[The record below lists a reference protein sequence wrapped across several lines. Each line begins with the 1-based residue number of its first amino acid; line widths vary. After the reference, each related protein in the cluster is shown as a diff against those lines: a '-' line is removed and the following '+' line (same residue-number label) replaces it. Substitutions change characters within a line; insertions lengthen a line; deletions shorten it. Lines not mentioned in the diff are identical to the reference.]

1 MAITTIGDIVTG
13 NIPVLASYM
22 TEDPV
27 EKTAFFQSGILTP
40 TPYAAE
46 IARGPS
52 NVANIPFWKA
62 IDTSIEP
69 NYSNDVYQDIATPRN
84 VQTGEMMARVAYLNE
99 GFGQADLTVELTS
112 QNPLQSVASRLD
124 NFWQRQAQR
133 RLIATALGLYNDNVA
148 PTDEYHKQNDMVID
162 VSDTPG
168 FDAGAFID
176 ATQTMG
182 DALIGNGGEVL
193 GAIAMHSFVY
203 AQARKQQLIDFIR
216 DADNNTMF
224 ATYQGYRVIVDDG
237 MTVVR
242 TGDHRT
248 GDPRKF
254 ISIIF
259 GNGAI
264 GYGEGNPTNPL
275 AYEREESRGNGGGVE
290 TLWTRKT
297 WLLHPFGYSFTSAV
311 ITGNGTE
318 TIARSASWQ
327 DLANASN
334 WNRVVDRKHVPIAF
348 LVTGVGA

>member
-13 NIPVLASYM
+13 QEPVILSYM
-22 TEDPV
+22 TEEPV

-52 NVANIPFWKA
+52 NIANIPYWKS
-62 IDTSIEP
+62 IDSSIEP
-69 NYSNDVYQDIATPRN
+69 NYSNDVYPDIATPRN

-112 QNPLQSVASRLD
+112 QNPLQSVAARLD

-133 RLIATALGLYNDNVA
+133 RLLATALGLYNDNVA
-148 PTDEYHKQNDMVID
+148 ATDAYHTQNDMVID
-162 VSDTPG
+162 VSATLG

-182 DALIGNGGEVL
+182 DALMGSTGEVL

-203 AQARKQQLIDFIR
+203 AQARKQQLIDFVR

-224 ATYQGYRVIVDDG
+224 ATYQGYRVVVDDS
-237 MTVVR
+237 MTVVG
-242 TGDHRT
+242 TGND
-248 GDPRKF
+248 RKF

-259 GNGAI
+259 GQGAI
-264 GYGEGNPTNPL
+264 GYGEGSPTVPL
-275 AYEREESRGNGGGVE
+275 EYDRAPERGNGGGVE
-290 TLWTRKT
+290 VLWTRKT
-297 WLLHPFGYSFTSAV
+297 WLLHPLGYSFTSAV
-311 ITGNGTE
+311 ITGNGSE

-327 DLANASN
+327 DLANATN
-334 WNRVVDRKHVPIAF
+334 WNRVMERKHIPVAF

>member
-1 MAITTIGDIVTG
+1 MAITTIGNIVTG
-13 NIPVLASYM
+13 NEPVLLSYM
-22 TEDPV
+22 TQDPV
-27 EKTAFFQSGILTP
+27 EKTAFFESGILTP

-52 NVANIPFWKA
+52 NIANIPFWKA

-112 QNPLQSVASRLD
+112 QNPLQSVANRLD

-148 PTDEYHKQNDMVID
+148 ATDEYHTQNDMVID
-162 VSDTPG
+162 VSATLG

-182 DALIGNGGEVL
+182 DALMGSTGEVL

-203 AQARKQQLIDFIR
+203 GQARKANLIDFIR
-216 DADNNTMF
+216 DSENNTMF
-224 ATYQGYRVIVDDG
+224 ATYQGYRVVVDDS
-237 MTVVR
+237 MTVVG
-242 TGDHRT
+242 TGNA
-248 GDPRKF
+248 RKF

-264 GYGEGNPTNPL
+264 GYGEGNPSKPL
-275 AYEREESRGNGGGVE
+275 HYEYEASRGNGGGVE

-297 WLLHPFGYSFTSAV
+297 WLLHPLGYSFTSAV

-327 DLANASN
+327 DLANATN
-334 WNRVVDRKHVPIAF
+334 WNRVVERKHVPIAF

>member
-1 MAITTIGDIVTG
+1 MAITTIGNIVTG

-27 EKTAFFQSGILTP
+27 EKTAFFDSGILTP

-46 IARGPS
+46 IANGPS
-52 NVANIPFWKA
+52 NIANLPFWKA

-69 NYSNDVYQDIATPRN
+69 NYSNDVYQDIATPRAI
-84 VQTGEMMARVAYLNE
+84 QTGEMMARVAYLNE
-99 GFGQADLTVELTS
+99 GFGQADLAVELTS

-133 RLIATALGLYNDNVA
+133 RLIATALGLYNNNVA
-148 PTDEYHKQNDMVID
+148 AADAYHEQNDMVVD
-162 VSDTPG
+162 VSATLG

-182 DALIGNGGEVL
+182 DALMGNGGEVL

-203 AQARKQQLIDFIR
+203 AQARKAQLIDFIR
-216 DADNNTMF
+216 DAENNTMF
-224 ATYQGYRVIVDDG
+224 ATYQGYRVIVDDS
-237 MTVVR
+237 MTVVGQG
-242 TGDHRT
+242 TQ
-248 GDPRKF
+248 RKF

-259 GNGAI
+259 GRGAI
-264 GYGEGNPTNPL
+264 GYGEGSPETPL

-327 DLANASN
+327 DLANATN

>member
-27 EKTAFFQSGILTP
+27 EKTAFFDSGILTP

-46 IARGPS
+46 IANGPS
-52 NVANIPFWKA
+52 NIANLPFWKA

-69 NYSNDVYQDIATPRN
+69 NYSNDVYQDIAAPRAI
-84 VQTGEMMARVAYLNE
+84 QTGEMMARVAYLNE

-133 RLIATALGLYNDNVA
+133 RLIATALGLYNDNVSA
-148 PTDEYHKQNDMVID
+148 TDAYHTQNDMVVD
-162 VSDTPG
+162 VSATSG

-182 DALIGNGGEVL
+182 DALMGNDGEFL

-203 AQARKQQLIDFIR
+203 AQARKAQLIDFIR
-216 DADNNTMF
+216 DAENNTMF
-224 ATYQGYRVIVDDG
+224 ATYQGYRVIVDDS
-237 MTVVR
+237 MTVVGQD
-242 TGDHRT
+242 TS
-248 GDPRKF
+248 RKF

-259 GNGAI
+259 GQGAI
-264 GYGEGNPTNPL
+264 GYGEGNPSNPL
-275 AYEREESRGNGGGVE
+275 EYEREASRGNGGGVE

-327 DLANASN
+327 DLANATN

>member
-13 NIPVLASYM
+13 NVPVLLSYM
-22 TEDPV
+22 TQDPV
-27 EKTAFFQSGILTP
+27 EKTAFFQSGILAP

-52 NVANIPFWKA
+52 NLANIPFWKA
-62 IDTSIEP
+62 IDSSIEP
-69 NYSNDVYQDIATPRN
+69 NYSNDIYQDIATPRN

-112 QNPLQSVASRLD
+112 QNPLQSVATRLD

-133 RLIATALGLYNDNVA
+133 RLLATSLGIYNDNVA
-148 PTDEYHKQNDMVID
+148 ATDAFHTQNDMVVD
-162 VSDTPG
+162 VSATSG

-182 DALIGNGGEVL
+182 DALDGPQGEVL
-193 GAIAMHSFVY
+193 GVIAMHSFVY
-203 AQARKQQLIDFIR
+203 GQARKQQLIDFIR
-216 DADNNTMF
+216 DAENNTMF
-224 ATYQGYRVIVDDG
+224 ATYQGYRVVVDDS
-237 MTVVR
+237 MTVV
-242 TGDHRT
+242 GA
-248 GDPRKF
+248 GAERKF

-264 GYGEGNPTNPL
+264 GYGEGSPTTPL
-275 AYEREESRGNGGGVE
+275 AYQREEERGNGGGVE
-290 TLWTRKT
+290 TLWSRKT
-297 WLLHPFGYSFTSAV
+297 WLLHPLGYSFTNAV
-311 ITGNGTE
+311 ITGNGSE

-327 DLANASN
+327 DLANATN
-334 WNRVVDRKHVPIAF
+334 WNRVVERKHVPIAF

>member
-27 EKTAFFQSGILTP
+27 EKTAFFDSGILTP

-46 IARGPS
+46 IASGPS
-52 NVANIPFWKA
+52 NIANLPFWKA

-69 NYSNDVYQDIATPRN
+69 NYSNDVYQDIATPRAI
-84 VQTGEMMARVAYLNE
+84 QTGEMLARVAYLNE

-148 PTDEYHKQNDMVID
+148 ATDAYHEQNDMVVD
-162 VSDTPG
+162 VSATLG

-182 DALIGNGGEVL
+182 DALMGNGGEVL

-203 AQARKQQLIDFIR
+203 AQARKAQLIDFIR

-224 ATYQGYRVIVDDG
+224 ATYQGYRVIVDDS
-237 MTVVR
+237 MTVV
-242 TGDHRT
+242 GQ
-248 GDPRKF
+248 GAGRKF

-259 GNGAI
+259 GQGAI
-264 GYGEGNPTNPL
+264 GYGEGNPVMPL
-275 AYEREESRGNGGGVE
+275 EYEREASRANGGGVE

-318 TIARSASWQ
+318 TTARSASWQ
-327 DLANASN
+327 DLANATN
-334 WNRVVDRKHVPIAF
+334 WNRVVARKHVPIAF

>member
-1 MAITTIGDIVTG
+1 MAITTIGNIVTG

-27 EKTAFFQSGILTP
+27 EKTAFFDSGILTP

-46 IARGPS
+46 IANGPS
-52 NVANIPFWKA
+52 NIANLPFWKA

-69 NYSNDVYQDIATPRN
+69 NYSNDVYQDIATPRAI
-84 VQTGEMMARVAYLNE
+84 QTGEMMARVAYLNE

-148 PTDEYHKQNDMVID
+148 ATDEYHEQNDMVVD
-162 VSDTPG
+162 VSATLG

-182 DALIGNGGEVL
+182 DALMGNGGEVL

-203 AQARKQQLIDFIR
+203 AQARKAQLIDFIR
-216 DADNNTMF
+216 DAENNTMF
-224 ATYQGYRVIVDDG
+224 ATYQGYRVIVDDS
-237 MTVVR
+237 MTVV
-242 TGDHRT
+242 GQ
-248 GDPRKF
+248 GAQRKF

-259 GNGAI
+259 GRGAI
-264 GYGEGNPTNPL
+264 GYGEGNPVMPL
-275 AYEREESRGNGGGVE
+275 EYEREASRANGGGVE

-327 DLANASN
+327 DLANAAN

>member
-13 NIPVLASYM
+13 NVPVLLSYM
-22 TEDPV
+22 TQDPV
-27 EKTAFFQSGILTP
+27 EKTAFFQSGILAP

-52 NVANIPFWKA
+52 NLANIPFWKA
-62 IDTSIEP
+62 IDSSIEP
-69 NYSNDVYQDIATPRN
+69 NYSNDIYQDIATPRN

-112 QNPLQSVASRLD
+112 QNPLQSVATRLD

-133 RLIATALGLYNDNVA
+133 RLLATSLGIYNDNVA
-148 PTDEYHKQNDMVID
+148 ATDAFHTQNDMVVD
-162 VSDTPG
+162 VSATLG

-182 DALIGNGGEVL
+182 DALMGGTGEVL

-203 AQARKQQLIDFIR
+203 AQARKKELIDFIR
-216 DADNNTMF
+216 DSENNTMF
-224 ATYQGYRVIVDDG
+224 ATYQGYRVVVDDS
-237 MTVVR
+237 MTVV
-242 TGDHRT
+242 GE
-248 GDPRKF
+248 GAERKF

-264 GYGEGNPTNPL
+264 GYGEGSPTNPL

-290 TLWTRKT
+290 TLWSRKT
-297 WLLHPFGYSFTSAV
+297 WLMHPLGYSFTSAV
-311 ITGNGTE
+311 ITGNGSE

-327 DLANASN
+327 DLANATN
-334 WNRVVDRKHVPIAF
+334 WNRVVERKHVPIAF

>member
-13 NIPVLASYM
+13 NEPVILSYM

-27 EKTAFFQSGILTP
+27 EKTAFFESGILTP

-52 NVANIPFWKA
+52 NIANIPFWKA

-112 QNPLQSVASRLD
+112 QNPLQSVANRLD

-133 RLIATALGLYNDNVA
+133 RLIATALGLYNDNRA
-148 PTDEYHKQNDMVID
+148 ATDAYHTQDDMVID
-162 VSDTPG
+162 VSATLG

-182 DALIGNGGEVL
+182 DALSGPGGQVL
-193 GAIAMHSFVY
+193 GTIAVHSFVKG
-203 AQARKQQLIDFIR
+203 QMRKQQLIDFVR
-216 DADNNTMF
+216 DADNNTMIE
-224 ATYQGYRVIVDDG
+224 TYQGYRIVTDDQ
-237 MTVVR
+237 MTVVG
-242 TGDHRT
+242 TGND
-248 GDPRKF
+248 RKF

-264 GYGEGNPTNPL
+264 GYGEGSPTNPL
-275 AYEREESRGNGGGVE
+275 EYDRAPERGNGGGVE

-297 WLLHPFGYSFTSAV
+297 WLLHPLGYSFTSAV
-311 ITGNGTE
+311 ITGNGSE

-327 DLANASN
+327 DLANATN
-334 WNRVVDRKHVPIAF
+334 WNRVVERKHVPIAF

>member
-1 MAITTIGDIVTG
+1 MAITTIGNIVTG

-27 EKTAFFQSGILTP
+27 EKTAFFDSGILTP

-46 IARGPS
+46 IANGPS
-52 NVANIPFWKA
+52 NIANLPFWKA

-69 NYSNDVYQDIATPRN
+69 NYSNDAYQDIATPRAI
-84 VQTGEMMARVAYLNE
+84 QTGEMMARVAYLNE
-99 GFGQADLTVELTS
+99 GFGQADLAVELTS

-133 RLIATALGLYNDNVA
+133 RLIATALGLYNNNVA
-148 PTDEYHKQNDMVID
+148 TNDAYHVQNDMVVD
-162 VSDTPG
+162 VSDTLG

-182 DALIGNGGEVL
+182 DALMGNGGEVL

-203 AQARKQQLIDFIR
+203 AQARKAQLIDFIR
-216 DADNNTMF
+216 DAENNTMF
-224 ATYQGYRVIVDDG
+224 ATYQGYRVIVDDS
-237 MTVVR
+237 MTVVAGER
-242 TGDHRT
+242 
-248 GDPRKF
+248 RKF

-259 GNGAI
+259 GRGAI
-264 GYGEGNPTNPL
+264 GYGEGSPETPL

-318 TIARSASWQ
+318 TTARSASWQ
-327 DLANASN
+327 DLANAAN

-348 LVTGVGA
+348 LVTGADA

>member
-27 EKTAFFQSGILTP
+27 EKTAFFNSGILTP

-52 NVANIPFWKA
+52 NIANLPFWKA

-69 NYSNDVYQDIATPRN
+69 NYSNDVYQDIATPRAI
-84 VQTGEMMARVAYLNE
+84 QTGEMMARVAYLNE

-133 RLIATALGLYNDNVA
+133 RLIATTLGLYNNNISD
-148 PTDEYHKQNDMVID
+148 DDDYHKKGDMVVD
-162 VSDTPG
+162 VSANKG

-182 DALIGNGGEVL
+182 DALMGGSGEVL

-203 AQARKQQLIDFIR
+203 AQARKAQLIDFIR
-216 DADNNTMF
+216 DAENNTMF
-224 ATYQGYRVIVDDG
+224 ATYQGYRVIVDDS
-237 MTVVR
+237 MTVVGR
-242 TGDHRT
+242 DTS
-248 GDPRKF
+248 RKF

-259 GNGAI
+259 GQGAI
-264 GYGEGNPTNPL
+264 GYGEGNPSNPL
-275 AYEREESRGNGGGVE
+275 EYEREASRGNGGGVE

-311 ITGNGTE
+311 ITGNSTE
-318 TIARSASWQ
+318 TTPRSASWQ
-327 DLANASN
+327 DLANATN
-334 WNRVVDRKHVPIAF
+334 WKRVVDRKHVPIAF

>member
-13 NIPVLASYM
+13 NEPVLLSYM
-22 TEDPV
+22 TQDPV
-27 EKTAFFQSGILTP
+27 EKTAFFESGILTP

-46 IARGPS
+46 IARGSS
-52 NVANIPFWKA
+52 NLANIPFWKA

-112 QNPLQSVASRLD
+112 QNPLQSVANRLD

-148 PTDEYHKQNDMVID
+148 ATDEYHTQNDMVVD
-162 VSDTPG
+162 VSATLG

-182 DALIGNGGEVL
+182 DALMGSTGEVL

-203 AQARKQQLIDFIR
+203 GQARKANLIDFIR

-224 ATYQGYRVIVDDG
+224 ATYQGYRVVVDDS
-237 MTVVR
+237 MTVVG
-242 TGDHRT
+242 TGTD
-248 GDPRKF
+248 RKF

-264 GYGEGNPTNPL
+264 GYGEGTPTNPL
-275 AYEREESRGNGGGVE
+275 EYEREASRGNGGGVE

-297 WLLHPFGYSFTSAV
+297 WLLHPLGYSFTSAV
-311 ITGNGTE
+311 ITGNGSE

-327 DLANASN
+327 DLANATN
-334 WNRVVDRKHVPIAF
+334 WNRVVERKHVPIAF

>member
-1 MAITTIGDIVTG
+1 MAITTIGNIVTG

-27 EKTAFFQSGILTP
+27 EKTAFFDSGILTP

-46 IARGPS
+46 IANGPS
-52 NVANIPFWKA
+52 NIANLPFWKA

-69 NYSNDVYQDIATPRN
+69 NYSNDVYQDIATPRAI
-84 VQTGEMMARVAYLNE
+84 QTGDMMARVAYLNE
-99 GFGQADLTVELTS
+99 GFGQADLTVELSS

-148 PTDEYHKQNDMVID
+148 ATDAYHEQNDMVVD
-162 VSDTPG
+162 VSATMG

-182 DALIGNGGEVL
+182 DALMGNGGEVL

-203 AQARKQQLIDFIR
+203 AQARKAQLIDFIR
-216 DADNNTMF
+216 DAENNTMF
-224 ATYQGYRVIVDDG
+224 ATYQGYRVIVDDS
-237 MTVVR
+237 MTVV
-242 TGDHRT
+242 GQ
-248 GDPRKF
+248 GAQRKF

-259 GNGAI
+259 GRGAI
-264 GYGEGNPTNPL
+264 GYGEGSPETPL

-327 DLANASN
+327 DLANATN

>member
-1 MAITTIGDIVTG
+1 I
-13 NIPVLASYM
+13 
-22 TEDPV
+22 
-27 EKTAFFQSGILTP
+27 
-40 TPYAAE
+40 
-46 IARGPS
+46 
-52 NVANIPFWKA
+52 
-62 IDTSIEP
+62 
-69 NYSNDVYQDIATPRN
+69 
-84 VQTGEMMARVAYLNE
+84 QTGEMMPRVAYLNE
-99 GFGQADLTVELTS
+99 GFGQADLTVELAS

-148 PTDEYHKQNDMVID
+148 ATDEYHEQNDMVVD
-162 VSDTPG
+162 VSATLG

-182 DALIGNGGEVL
+182 DALMGNGGEVL

-203 AQARKQQLIDFIR
+203 AQARKAQLIDFIR
-216 DADNNTMF
+216 DAENNTMF
-224 ATYQGYRVIVDDG
+224 ATYQGYRVIVDDS
-237 MTVVR
+237 MTVVGR
-242 TGDHRT
+242 GAQ
-248 GDPRKF
+248 RKF

-259 GNGAI
+259 GRGAI
-264 GYGEGNPTNPL
+264 GYGEGSPETPL

-327 DLANASN
+327 DLANATN

>member
-13 NIPVLASYM
+13 NVPVLLSYM
-22 TEDPV
+22 TQDPV
-27 EKTAFFQSGILTP
+27 EKTAFFQSGILAP

-52 NVANIPFWKA
+52 NLANIPFWKA
-62 IDTSIEP
+62 IDSSIEP
-69 NYSNDVYQDIATPRN
+69 NYSNDIYQDIATPRN

-112 QNPLQSVASRLD
+112 QNPLQSVATRLD

-133 RLIATALGLYNDNVA
+133 RLLATSLGIYNDNVA
-148 PTDEYHKQNDMVID
+148 ATDAFHTQNDMVVD
-162 VSDTPG
+162 VSATLG

-182 DALIGNGGEVL
+182 DALMGNSGEVL
-193 GAIAMHSFVY
+193 GVIAMHSFVY
-203 AQARKQQLIDFIR
+203 GQARKQQLIDFIR
-216 DADNNTMF
+216 DAENNTMF
-224 ATYQGYRVIVDDG
+224 ATYQGYRVVVDDS
-237 MTVVR
+237 MTVV
-242 TGDHRT
+242 GA
-248 GDPRKF
+248 GAERKF

-264 GYGEGNPTNPL
+264 GYGEGSPTTPL
-275 AYEREESRGNGGGVE
+275 AYQREEERGNGGGVE
-290 TLWTRKT
+290 TLWSRKT
-297 WLLHPFGYSFTSAV
+297 WLLHPLGYSFTSAV
-311 ITGNGTE
+311 ITGNGSE

-327 DLANASN
+327 DLANATN
-334 WNRVVDRKHVPIAF
+334 WNRVVERKHVPIAF

>member
-13 NIPVLASYM
+13 NEPVILSYM

-27 EKTAFFQSGILTP
+27 EKTAFFESGILTP

-52 NVANIPFWKA
+52 NIANIPFWKA

-112 QNPLQSVASRLD
+112 QNPLQSVANRLD

-133 RLIATALGLYNDNVA
+133 RLIATTLGLYNDNRA
-148 PTDEYHKQNDMVID
+148 ATDAYHTQDDMVID
-162 VSDTPG
+162 VSATLG

-182 DALIGNGGEVL
+182 DALMGSSGEVL

-203 AQARKQQLIDFIR
+203 AQARKQQLIDFVR

-224 ATYQGYRVIVDDG
+224 ATYQGYRVVVDDS
-237 MTVVR
+237 MTVVG
-242 TGDHRT
+242 TGND
-248 GDPRKF
+248 RKF
-254 ISIIF
+254 ISVIF

-264 GYGEGNPTNPL
+264 GYGEGSPTNPL
-275 AYEREESRGNGGGVE
+275 EYEREASRGNGGGVE

-297 WLLHPFGYSFTSAV
+297 WLLHPLGYSFTSAV
-311 ITGNGTE
+311 ITGNGSE

-327 DLANASN
+327 DLANATN
-334 WNRVVDRKHVPIAF
+334 WNRVVERKHVPIAF

>member
-27 EKTAFFQSGILTP
+27 EKTAFFDSGILTS

-46 IARGPS
+46 IANGPS
-52 NVANIPFWKA
+52 NIANLPFWKA

-69 NYSNDVYQDIATPRN
+69 NYSNDVYQDIATPRAI
-84 VQTGEMMARVAYLNE
+84 QTGEMMARVAYLNE

-133 RLIATALGLYNDNVA
+133 RLIATALGLYNDNVSA
-148 PTDEYHKQNDMVID
+148 TDAYHEQNDMVVD
-162 VSDTPG
+162 VSATMG

-182 DALIGNGGEVL
+182 DALMGNGGEVL

-203 AQARKQQLIDFIR
+203 AQARKAQLIDFIR
-216 DADNNTMF
+216 DAENNTMF
-224 ATYQGYRVIVDDG
+224 ATYQGYRVIVDDS
-237 MTVVR
+237 MTVV
-242 TGDHRT
+242 GQ
-248 GDPRKF
+248 GAQRKF

-259 GNGAI
+259 GRGAI
-264 GYGEGNPTNPL
+264 GYGEGSPANPL
-275 AYEREESRGNGGGVE
+275 EYEREASRGNGGGVE

-327 DLANASN
+327 DLANATN

>member
-1 MAITTIGDIVTG
+1 MAITTIGNIVTG

-27 EKTAFFQSGILTP
+27 EKTAFFDSGILTP

-46 IARGPS
+46 IANGPS
-52 NVANIPFWKA
+52 NIANLPFWKA

-69 NYSNDVYQDIATPRN
+69 NYSNDVYQDIATPRAI
-84 VQTGEMMARVAYLNE
+84 QTGEMMARVAYLNE
-99 GFGQADLTVELTS
+99 GFGQADLAVELTS

-133 RLIATALGLYNDNVA
+133 RLIATALGLYNDNVSA
-148 PTDEYHKQNDMVID
+148 TDAYHEQNDMVVD
-162 VSDTPG
+162 VSATSG

-182 DALIGNGGEVL
+182 DALMGNGGEVL

-203 AQARKQQLIDFIR
+203 AQARKAQLIDFIR
-216 DADNNTMF
+216 DAENNTMF
-224 ATYQGYRVIVDDG
+224 ATYQGYRVIVDDS
-237 MTVVR
+237 MTVVGQD
-242 TGDHRT
+242 TS
-248 GDPRKF
+248 RKF

-259 GNGAI
+259 GQGAI
-264 GYGEGNPTNPL
+264 GYGEGNPANPL
-275 AYEREESRGNGGGVE
+275 EYEREASRGNGGGVE

-327 DLANASN
+327 DLANATN

>member
-13 NIPVLASYM
+13 NVPVLLSYM
-22 TEDPV
+22 TQDPV
-27 EKTAFFQSGILTP
+27 EKTAFFQSGILAP

-52 NVANIPFWKA
+52 NLANIPFWKA
-62 IDTSIEP
+62 IDSSIEP
-69 NYSNDVYQDIATPRN
+69 NYSNDIYQDIATPRN

-112 QNPLQSVASRLD
+112 QNPLQSVATRLD

-133 RLIATALGLYNDNVA
+133 RLLATSLGIYNDNVA
-148 PTDEYHKQNDMVID
+148 ADDAYHTQNDMVVD
-162 VSDTPG
+162 VSATLG

-182 DALIGNGGEVL
+182 DALMGNSGEVL
-193 GAIAMHSFVY
+193 GVIAMHSFVY
-203 AQARKQQLIDFIR
+203 GQARKQQLIDFIR
-216 DADNNTMF
+216 DAENNTMF
-224 ATYQGYRVIVDDG
+224 ATYQGYRVVVDDS
-237 MTVVR
+237 MTVV
-242 TGDHRT
+242 GA
-248 GDPRKF
+248 GAERKF

-264 GYGEGNPTNPL
+264 GYGEGSPTTPL
-275 AYEREESRGNGGGVE
+275 AYQREEERGNGGGVE
-290 TLWTRKT
+290 TLWSRKT
-297 WLLHPFGYSFTSAV
+297 WLLHPLGYSFTSAV
-311 ITGNGTE
+311 ITGNGSE

-327 DLANASN
+327 DLANATN
-334 WNRVVDRKHVPIAF
+334 WNRVVERKHVPIAF

>member
-13 NIPVLASYM
+13 NIPVLSSYM

-27 EKTAFFQSGILTP
+27 EKTAFFESGILTP

-46 IARGPS
+46 IANGPS
-52 NVANIPFWKA
+52 NLANLPFWKA

-112 QNPLQSVASRLD
+112 QNPLQSVANRLD
-124 NFWQRQAQR
+124 NFWMRQAQR
-133 RLIATALGLYNDNVA
+133 RLLATTLGLYNDNVA
-148 PTDEYHKQNDMVID
+148 ATDAYHTQNDMVVD
-162 VSDTPG
+162 VSATSG

-182 DALIGNGGEVL
+182 DALGGPGGEVL
-193 GAIAMHSFVY
+193 GTIAVHSFVY
-203 AQARKQQLIDFIR
+203 GQMRKQQLIDFVR
-216 DADNNTMF
+216 DADNNTMI
-224 ATYQGYRVIVDDG
+224 ATYQGYRVVRDDE
-237 MTVVR
+237 MTVVG
-242 TGDHRT
+242 TGAD
-248 GDPRKF
+248 RKF
-254 ISIIF
+254 ISVIF
-259 GNGAI
+259 GQGAI
-264 GYGEGNPTNPL
+264 GYGEGTPTTPL
-275 AYEREESRGNGGGVE
+275 AYEREEARGNGGGVE

-297 WLLHPFGYSFTSAV
+297 WLLHPLGYSFTSAV
-311 ITGNGTE
+311 ITGNGSE

-327 DLANASN
+327 DLANATN
-334 WNRVVDRKHVPIAF
+334 WNRVVERKHVPIAF

>member
-13 NIPVLASYM
+13 NVPVLLSYM
-22 TEDPV
+22 TQDPV
-27 EKTAFFQSGILTP
+27 ERTAFFQSGILTP

-52 NVANIPFWKA
+52 NLANIPFWKA

-69 NYSNDVYQDIATPRN
+69 NYSNDIYQDIATPRAIN
-84 VQTGEMMARVAYLNE
+84 TGEMMARVAYLNE

-112 QNPLQSVASRLD
+112 QNPLQSVAARLD

-133 RLIATALGLYNDNVA
+133 RLLATALGIYNDNRA
-148 PTDEYHKQNDMVID
+148 ATDESHEQDDMVID
-162 VSDTPG
+162 VSATLG

-182 DALIGNGGEVL
+182 DALAGPGGRVL
-193 GAIAMHSFVY
+193 GTISMHSFVY
-203 AQARKQQLIDFIR
+203 GQARKQNLIEFIR
-216 DADNNTMF
+216 DADNNTEF
-224 ATYQGYRVIVDDG
+224 AVYQGYRVVVDDS
-237 MTVVR
+237 MTVIG
-242 TGDHRT
+242 TGNE
-248 GDPRKF
+248 RKF

-264 GYGEGNPTNPL
+264 GYGEGNPTTPL
-275 AYEREESRGNGGGVE
+275 EYERAPSRGNGGGVE
-290 TLWTRKT
+290 VLWTRRT
-297 WLLHPFGYSFTSAV
+297 WLMHPLGYSFTSAV

-318 TIARSASWQ
+318 TVARSASWQ
-327 DLANASN
+327 DLANATN

>member
-13 NIPVLASYM
+13 NVPVLLSYM
-22 TEDPV
+22 TQDPV
-27 EKTAFFQSGILTP
+27 EKTAFFQSGILAP

-52 NVANIPFWKA
+52 NLANIPFWKA
-62 IDTSIEP
+62 IDSSIEP
-69 NYSNDVYQDIATPRN
+69 NYSNDIYQDIATPRN

-112 QNPLQSVASRLD
+112 QNPLQSVATRLD

-133 RLIATALGLYNDNVA
+133 RLLATSLGIYNDNVA
-148 PTDEYHKQNDMVID
+148 ATDAFHTQNDMVVD
-162 VSDTPG
+162 VSATLG

-182 DALIGNGGEVL
+182 DALDGPQGEVL

-203 AQARKQQLIDFIR
+203 GQMRKQQLIDFIR
-216 DADNNTMF
+216 DAENNTMF
-224 ATYQGYRVIVDDG
+224 ATYQGYRVMRDDS
-237 MTVVR
+237 MTVV
-242 TGDHRT
+242 GEGAD
-248 GDPRKF
+248 RKF

-275 AYEREESRGNGGGVE
+275 EYEREASRGNGGGVE
-290 TLWTRKT
+290 TLWSRKT
-297 WLLHPFGYSFTSAV
+297 WLLHPLGYTFTSAV
-311 ITGNGTE
+311 ITGNGSE
-318 TIARSASWQ
+318 TVPRSASWQ
-327 DLANASN
+327 DLANATN
-334 WNRVVDRKHVPIAF
+334 WNRVVERKHVPIAF

>member
-1 MAITTIGDIVTG
+1 MAITTIGNIVTG

-27 EKTAFFQSGILTP
+27 EKTAFFDSGIITP
-40 TPYAAE
+40 TPYASE
-46 IARGPS
+46 IAKGPS
-52 NVANIPFWKA
+52 NIANLPFWKA

-69 NYSNDVYQDIATPRN
+69 NYSNDVYQDIATPRAI
-84 VQTGEMMARVAYLNE
+84 QTGEMMARVAYLNE

-133 RLIATALGLYNDNVA
+133 RLIATALGLYNNNVSA
-148 PTDEYHKQNDMVID
+148 DDDYHKKGDMVVD
-162 VSDTPG
+162 VSASANKG

-182 DALIGNGGEVL
+182 DALMGSSGEVL

-203 AQARKQQLIDFIR
+203 AQARKAQLIDFIR
-216 DADNNTMF
+216 DAENNTMF
-224 ATYQGYRVIVDDG
+224 ATYQGYRVIVDDS
-237 MTVVR
+237 MTVVGQD
-242 TGDHRT
+242 TS
-248 GDPRKF
+248 RKF

-259 GNGAI
+259 GQGAI
-264 GYGEGNPTNPL
+264 GYGEGNPSNPL
-275 AYEREESRGNGGGVE
+275 EYEREASRGNGGGVE

-327 DLANASN
+327 DLANATN

-348 LVTGVGA
+348 LVTGAGA

>member
-27 EKTAFFQSGILTP
+27 EKTAFFDSGILTP

-52 NVANIPFWKA
+52 NIANLPFWKA

-69 NYSNDVYQDIATPRN
+69 NYSNDVYQDIATPRAI
-84 VQTGEMMARVAYLNE
+84 QTGEMLARVAYLNE

-133 RLIATALGLYNDNVA
+133 RLIATALGLYNDNVSA
-148 PTDEYHKQNDMVID
+148 TDAYHEQNDMVVD
-162 VSDTPG
+162 VSATLG

-182 DALIGNGGEVL
+182 DALMGNGGEVL

-203 AQARKQQLIDFIR
+203 AQARKAQLIDFIR

-224 ATYQGYRVIVDDG
+224 ATYQGYRVIVDDS
-237 MTVVR
+237 MTVV
-242 TGDHRT
+242 GQ
-248 GDPRKF
+248 GAQRKF

-259 GNGAI
+259 GQGAI
-264 GYGEGNPTNPL
+264 GYGEGNPVMPL
-275 AYEREESRGNGGGVE
+275 EYEREASRANGGGVE

-327 DLANASN
+327 DLANAAN

>member
-13 NIPVLASYM
+13 KESVILSYM

-27 EKTAFFQSGILTP
+27 EKTAFFQSGILTS
-40 TPYAAE
+40 TPYAAA
-46 IARGPS
+46 IANGPS
-52 NVANIPFWKA
+52 NKAVLPYWKA

-84 VQTGEMMARVAYLNE
+84 VQTGEMDVRVAYLNE

-148 PTDEYHKQNDMVID
+148 ATDEYHEQNDMVID
-162 VSDTPG
+162 VSATLG
-168 FDAGAFID
+168 FDPGAFID

-182 DALIGNGGEVL
+182 DALMGNGGEVL

-224 ATYQGYRVIVDDG
+224 ATYQGYRVIVDDS
-237 MTVVR
+237 MTVV
-242 TGDHRT
+242 GS
-248 GDPRKF
+248 GPSRKF

-264 GYGEGNPTNPL
+264 GY
-275 AYEREESRGNGGGVE
+275 GGGVE

-318 TIARSASWQ
+318 TTPRSASWQ

-334 WNRVVDRKHVPIAF
+334 WNRVVERKHVPIAF

>member
-13 NIPVLASYM
+13 NEPVLLSYM
-22 TEDPV
+22 TQDPV
-27 EKTAFFQSGILTP
+27 EKTAFFESGILTP

-52 NVANIPFWKA
+52 NIANIPFWKA

-112 QNPLQSVASRLD
+112 QNPLQSVANRLD

-148 PTDEYHKQNDMVID
+148 ATDEYHTQNDMVID
-162 VSDTPG
+162 VSATLG

-182 DALIGNGGEVL
+182 DALMGSTGEVL

-203 AQARKQQLIDFIR
+203 GQARKANLIDFIR
-216 DADNNTMF
+216 DSENNTMF
-224 ATYQGYRVIVDDG
+224 ATYQGYRVVVDDS
-237 MTVVR
+237 MTVVG
-242 TGDHRT
+242 TGND
-248 GDPRKF
+248 RKF

-264 GYGEGNPTNPL
+264 GYGEGTPTNPL
-275 AYEREESRGNGGGVE
+275 EYEREASRGNGGGVE

-297 WLLHPFGYSFTSAV
+297 WLLHPLGYSFTSAV
-311 ITGNGTE
+311 ITGNGSE

-327 DLANASN
+327 DLANATN
-334 WNRVVDRKHVPIAF
+334 WNRVVERKHVPIAF

>member
-13 NIPVLASYM
+13 NEPVILSYM
-22 TEDPV
+22 TEEPV
-27 EKTAFFQSGILTP
+27 EKTAFFQSGIITSS
-40 TPYAAE
+40 PYAAE

-52 NVANIPFWKA
+52 AKAVVPYWKA

-84 VQTGEMMARVAYLNE
+84 IQTGEMDARVAYLNE

-112 QNPLQSVASRLD
+112 QNPLQRVAGALD

-133 RLIATALGLYNDNVA
+133 RLLATALGLYNDNVA
-148 PTDEYHKQNDMVID
+148 ATDAFHTQNDMVID
-162 VSDTPG
+162 VSATLG
-168 FDAGAFID
+168 FDSGAFID

-182 DALIGNGGEVL
+182 DALMGSTGEVL

-203 AQARKQQLIDFIR
+203 GQARKQQLIDFVR

-224 ATYQGYRVIVDDG
+224 ATYQGYRVVVDDS
-237 MTVVR
+237 MTVVG
-242 TGDHRT
+242 TGAD
-248 GDPRKF
+248 RKF

-259 GNGAI
+259 GQGAI
-264 GYGEGNPTNPL
+264 GYGEGSPNKPL
-275 AYEREESRGNGGGVE
+275 EYDRSPERGNGGGVE
-290 TLWTRKT
+290 VLWTRKT
-297 WLLHPFGYSFTSAV
+297 WLLHPFGYSFTSDV
-311 ITGNGTE
+311 ITGNGSE
-318 TIARSASWQ
+318 TVPRSASWQ

-334 WNRVVDRKHVPIAF
+334 WNRVMERKHIPIAF

>member
-13 NIPVLASYM
+13 KESVILSYM

-40 TPYAAE
+40 TPYAAA
-46 IARGPS
+46 IANGPS
-52 NVANIPFWKA
+52 NKAVLPYWKA

-69 NYSNDVYQDIATPRN
+69 NYSNDVYQDVATPRN
-84 VQTGEMMARVAYLNE
+84 VQTGEMNVRVAYLNE
-99 GFGQADLTVELTS
+99 GFGQADLTVELTR
-112 QNPLQSVASRLD
+112 QDPLKSVAARLD

-148 PTDEYHKQNDMVID
+148 ADDDYHKQNDMVVD
-162 VSDTPG
+162 VSSSMG

-182 DALIGNGGEVL
+182 DALMGNGGEVL

-216 DADNNTMF
+216 DAENNTMF
-224 ATYQGYRVIVDDG
+224 ATYQGYRVIVDDS
-237 MTVVR
+237 MTVV
-242 TGDHRT
+242 GS
-248 GDPRKF
+248 GPSRKF

-264 GYGEGNPTNPL
+264 GYGEGSPTKPL

-318 TIARSASWQ
+318 TVARSASWQ

>member
-1 MAITTIGDIVTG
+1 MAITTIGNIVTG

-27 EKTAFFQSGILTP
+27 EKTAFFDSGILTP

-46 IARGPS
+46 IANGPS
-52 NVANIPFWKA
+52 NIANLPFWKA

-69 NYSNDVYQDIATPRN
+69 NYSNDVYQDIATPRAI
-84 VQTGEMMARVAYLNE
+84 QTGEMMARVAYLNE

-148 PTDEYHKQNDMVID
+148 ATDAYHEQNDMVVD
-162 VSDTPG
+162 VSATMG

-182 DALIGNGGEVL
+182 DALMGNGGEVL

-203 AQARKQQLIDFIR
+203 AQVRKAQLIDFIR
-216 DADNNTMF
+216 DAENNTMV
-224 ATYQGYRVIVDDG
+224 ATHQGYRIIVDDS
-237 MTVVR
+237 MTVV
-242 TGDHRT
+242 GQ
-248 GDPRKF
+248 GAQRKF

-259 GNGAI
+259 GRGAI
-264 GYGEGNPTNPL
+264 GYGEGSPETPL
-275 AYEREESRGNGGGVE
+275 AYEREESRGNGGGIE

-318 TIARSASWQ
+318 TIARSASWR
-327 DLANASN
+327 DLANATN